1 MPDPAP
7 SRSDRK
13 YLRIV
18 IFGVPIPVPYW
29 SIQGFGVLSLV
40 ALSVL
45 IWKQLEPQAMI
56 SLAEANHS
64 MDVEITEYSKHIL
77 DMAESSMDAG
87 RISIRVF
94 KDGCL
99 LVQRRVGLMVTTRLL
114 PDPSVMHDEG
124 GKEEH
129 NVPKYKPTS
138 SLFGLEPVASAQ
150 GQCLNPHP
158 GNFQTAYGNKN
169 GCVVEVWRRFEDSCE
184 HVQLLNVCTNA
195 WDSNPDG
202 SPRVRWT
209 RCIH

>member
-1 MPDPAP
+1 MPEDLKKQH
-7 SRSDRK
+7 R

-18 IFGVPIPVPYW
+18 IFGVPLPIPYW
-29 SIQGFGVLSLV
+29 SIQGFGVL
-40 ALSVL
+40 ALIAVTVL

-56 SLAEANHS
+56 SLAEANHA
-64 MDVEITEYSKHIL
+64 MNVEVTEYSKHII
-77 DMAESSMDAG
+77 DTAESSMDSG
-87 RISIRVF
+87 RISVRVF

-99 LVQRRVGLMVTTRLL
+99 LVQRHVGTKVSTRLL
-114 PDPSVMHDEG
+114 PDPDLMEDKE

-129 NVPKYKPTS
+129 GVPQYKS
-138 SLFGLEPVASAQ
+138 ALELEPVAMAQ

-158 GNFQTAYGNKN
+158 GNFQTAYGQKN
-169 GCVVEVWRRFEDSCE
+169 GCIVEVWRRFEDSCE
-184 HVQLLNVCTNA
+184 HVQLLNACNNS